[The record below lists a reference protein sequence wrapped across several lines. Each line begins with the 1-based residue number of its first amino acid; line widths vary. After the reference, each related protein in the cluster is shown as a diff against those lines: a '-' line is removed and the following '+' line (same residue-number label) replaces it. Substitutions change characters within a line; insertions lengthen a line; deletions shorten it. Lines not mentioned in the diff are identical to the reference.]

1 MMTNYDRIKAM
12 SIEDMVRF
20 IRDYVFGVCGCCI
33 FSENENCYDNE
44 DKCKFGI
51 KQWLESEVE
60 E

>member
-12 SIEDMVRF
+12 SIEEMAYF
-20 IRDYVFGVCGCCI
+20 INRDCDGVCNCCV
-33 FSENENCYDNE
+33 FRRNENCYDNE
-44 DKCKFGI
+44 DKCEFGI